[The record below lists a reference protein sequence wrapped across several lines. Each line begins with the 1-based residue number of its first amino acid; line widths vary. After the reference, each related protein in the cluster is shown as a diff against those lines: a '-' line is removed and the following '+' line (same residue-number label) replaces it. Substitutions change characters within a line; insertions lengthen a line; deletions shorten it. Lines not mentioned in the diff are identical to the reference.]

1 MKPRSPMY
9 SFLFDRK
16 SLILLLA
23 GGVTAAGLIFFGGLL
38 TGLQWSL
45 PPETLAAAPPAP
57 RVQPAALAERP
68 CVREPAAP
76 VAEPPAPSSG
86 ELWASTDVPQEE
98 LEPLPLSEP
107 EPAFEEPAPAPMAQP
122 AVMKAAAH
130 ESSSDDVGRYSIQVG
145 AFRQAANS
153 EKVIQDLRG
162 RGYEPYVIEERGRS
176 LLRTVRV
183 GRYADRQEALRAASE
198 FERSEGMDVI
208 VRPL

>member
-1 MKPRSPMY
+1 MY

-16 SLILLLA
+16 SLVLLLA
-23 GGVTAAGLIFFGGLL
+23 GAGTAAGMIFFGGLL
-38 TGLQWSL
+38 TGLQMSL

-57 RVQPAALAERP
+57 AACPAAVPVERP
-68 CVREPAAP
+68 CVPEPMAP
-76 VAEPPAPSSG
+76 AAEPPAPSPG

-98 LEPLPLSEP
+98 PEPLPEP
-107 EPAFEEPAPAPMAQP
+107 EPAFEEPAPVAQP
-122 AVMKAAAH
+122 AIMKAAVQ
-130 ESSSDDVGRYSIQVG
+130 ESSTDGVGRYSIQVG
-145 AFRQAANS
+145 AFRSAANS

-183 GRYADRQEALRAASE
+183 GRYADRREALQAASE

>member
-1 MKPRSPMY
+1 MY

-16 SLILLLA
+16 SLALLLA

-45 PPETLAAAPPAP
+45 PPETLAVAPPSPAP
-57 RVQPAALAERP
+57 RLAALVERP
-68 CVREPAAP
+68 CVPEPAAP

-86 ELWASTDVPQEE
+86 ELWASTEVPQEE
-98 LEPLPLSEP
+98 LEPVPISEP
-107 EPAFEEPAPAPMAQP
+107 EPVFEEPVPAPVAQP
-122 AVMKAAAH
+122 AVMKTASA
-130 ESSSDDVGRYSIQVG
+130 EGVGRYSIQVG

-183 GRYADRQEALRAASE
+183 GRYADRREALQAASE

>member
-1 MKPRSPMY
+1 MY

-16 SLILLLA
+16 SLVLLLA
-23 GGVTAAGLIFFGGLL
+23 GAGTAAGMIFFGGLL
-38 TGLQWSL
+38 TGLQMSL

-57 RVQPAALAERP
+57 AVRPAATPAERP
-68 CVREPAAP
+68 CVPEELEAPAEE
-76 VAEPPAPSSG
+76 VEEETPAPSRG
-86 ELWASTDVPQEE
+86 ELWASTEVPQEE
-98 LEPLPLSEP
+98 PASIP
-107 EPAFEEPAPAPMAQP
+107 EPAFEEPAPVAQP
-122 AVMKAAAH
+122 AVMKTATVEPATN
-130 ESSSDDVGRYSIQVG
+130 EVGRYSIQVG
-145 AFRQAANS
+145 AFRNASNS

-183 GRYADRQEALRAASE
+183 GRYADRQEAQRAASE

>member
-1 MKPRSPMY
+1 MY

-16 SLILLLA
+16 SLALLLA

-38 TGLQWSL
+38 TGLQVSL
-45 PPETLAAAPPAP
+45 PPETLAAAPPDLAV
-57 RVQPAALAERP
+57 RPAALAERP
-68 CVREPAAP
+68 CVPEPVAP

-86 ELWASTDVPQEE
+86 ELWASTEIPQEE
-98 LEPLPLSEP
+98 TEPVPLTEP
-107 EPAFEEPAPAPMAQP
+107 EPAFEEPASVPVAQP
-122 AVMKAAAH
+122 AVMKTAAQAPQTD
-130 ESSSDDVGRYSIQVG
+130 EVGRYSIQVG
-145 AFRQAANS
+145 AFRNAANS

-183 GRYADRQEALRAASE
+183 GRYADRREALQAASE

>member
-1 MKPRSPMY
+1 MY

-16 SLILLLA
+16 SLVLLLA

-38 TGLQWSL
+38 TGLQISL
-45 PPETLAAAPPAP
+45 PPETLAAAPPFP
-57 RVQPAALAERP
+57 TVQPAALAERP
-68 CVREPAAP
+68 CVPEPAAP
-76 VAEPPAPSSG
+76 VAEPAAPISD
-86 ELWASTDVPQEE
+86 ELWAAAEE
-98 LEPLPLSEP
+98 APLEEPEPLPEP
-107 EPAFEEPAPAPMAQP
+107 EPAFQESAPAPMAQP
-122 AVMKAAAH
+122 AVMKTAAQ
-130 ESSSDDVGRYSIQVG
+130 EPVTDEVGRYSIQVG
-145 AFRQAANS
+145 AFRNAANS

-198 FERSEGMDVI
+198 FERSEGMDAI

>member
-1 MKPRSPMY
+1 MY

-16 SLILLLA
+16 SLALLLA
-23 GGVTAAGLIFFGGLL
+23 GAGTAAGLIFFGGLL

-45 PPETLAAAPPAP
+45 PPETLAAAPPASTA
-57 RVQPAALAERP
+57 QPAALLAERP
-68 CVREPAAP
+68 CVPEPVAP
-76 VAEPPAPSSG
+76 VAEPSAPATG

-98 LEPLPLSEP
+98 PEPVPLSEP
-107 EPAFEEPAPAPMAQP
+107 EPVFEEPAPPVAQP
-122 AVMKAAAH
+122 AVMKTA
-130 ESSSDDVGRYSIQVG
+130 SPSTDGVGRYSIQVG

-183 GRYADRQEALRAASE
+183 GRYADRREALQAASE

>member
-1 MKPRSPMY
+1 MY

-16 SLILLLA
+16 SLALLLA

-45 PPETLAAAPPAP
+45 PQETLAAAPAAP
-57 RVQPAALAERP
+57 IVQPAALAERP
-68 CVREPAAP
+68 CVPEPAAP
-76 VAEPPAPSSG
+76 VAEPPAPSLG

-107 EPAFEEPAPAPMAQP
+107 EPAFEEPAPMAQP
-122 AVMKAAAH
+122 AVMKAATH
-130 ESSSDDVGRYSIQVG
+130 DSSDGVGRYSIQVG